1 MIQHRKKNKMI
12 KQNNNLI
19 QNYTDS
25 DLHSFAKLEDFS
37 NYNVV
42 SNDAKK
48 NEKVYQSVDYT
59 LSDKKQFKKL
69 MNFNK
74 NIKTSSIEY
83 FIDNFSYSDDL
94 TDNRTHQET
103 NSFYNESDIENFKNF
118 KKFSFGSSPDTLKY
132 TNKKDKSV
140 DTKINY
146 TVSDLEVFNSII
158 ESKEDSTNNHI
169 AAKND
174 DAKNLNSNIE
184 RSSIKIIDFDELKK
198 KEKIHNKERIEKI
211 KVVYFD

>member
-1 MIQHRKKNKMI
+1 MI

-25 DLHSFAKLEDFS
+25 DLNSFAKLRDFN

-42 SNDAKK
+42 SNDTKN

-94 TDNRTHQET
+94 TDKRTDKEAD
-103 NSFYNESDIENFKNF
+103 SFYNESDIKNF
-118 KKFSFGSSPDTLKY
+118 KHFEKFSLSSSPDTLKY
-132 TNKKDKSV
+132 TNKKDNSV

-146 TVSDLEVFNSII
+146 TVSDLEAFNRIV
-158 ESKEDSTNNHI
+158 ESKEDSTNNQTT
-169 AAKND
+169 AKNAD
-174 DAKNLNSNIE
+174 VKNLKSTID
-184 RSSIKIIDFDELKK
+184 RRSIKIIDFDELKK
-198 KEKIHNKERIEKI
+198 KEKTHNKERIKKI